1 VDTKAI
7 LIEVLKYVNVKDLVL
22 EALVEKIIYV
32 KIDELVAKTDN
43 TLDDGLAAILKP
55 QLKQLI
61 ASYIDEK
68 IAELTAEEPAV

>member
-1 VDTKAI
+1 MDTKAI

>member
-1 VDTKAI
+1 MDTKAI
-7 LIEVLKYVNVKDLVL
+7 LKEVLKYVNVKDLVL
-22 EALVEKIIYV
+22 EALVEKLIYV

-55 QLKQLI
+55 QLKQLF

-68 IAELTAEEPAV
+68 IAELTTEDPAV